1 LERLV
6 IEMGLDCSKPAPIEP
21 PTRLHSD
28 PLPFLRHSATTIDE
42 IRITPG
48 QFIKVNSGSYVKD
61 YKMRK
66 LLGEG
71 GFGKVY
77 EVEHK
82 VSKMERAVKEI
93 TKSNGNSDVD
103 REKFIAEVSILAKLD
118 HPNIMKIFELYEDSH
133 KFYVVSELI
142 RGGEL
147 FDYITKKPS
156 LSETFAANIMKQVL
170 AAVNYL
176 HKQGIVHRDLKP
188 ENVMLEQ
195 EPETVEQLN
204 LKLIDFGTSVS
215 VPESGRLREA
225 IGTMYYMAP
234 EVLDRRY
241 DSKCDVWSLGVILFI
256 LIAGYPP
263 FGGETDDE
271 IVGNIMANNPAY
283 DTPEWWAASPEVR
296 TFVRRM
302 LTTDP
307 RQRPSAQECMN
318 DPWIVKFCQPRVDE
332 IERAVAVSE
341 LRSFRGDIKLKQAVS
356 TFITTQLL
364 SKDETQHWRD
374 VFNSIDANGDGHL
387 SREEMVAGLAKN
399 MSQEDA
405 ETEVEK
411 IMQQVDTDQ
420 SGHIDYTEFLSAS
433 ASMGKQFSVGLLEK
447 AFNIID
453 EDGSGKIGRNEL
465 KNLLGK
471 GVVADE
477 SVWTDLLRQADK
489 DGDGEI
495 DIKEF
500 TELMLQTYA

>member
-1 LERLV
+1 
-6 IEMGLDCSKPAPIEP
+6 MGLDCSKPAPVDP
-21 PTRLHSD
+21 PTKQQSD
-28 PLPFLRHSATTIDE
+28 PLPFLRHSATTVSE

-48 QFIKVNSGSYVKD
+48 QFIKVNSGSYLKD
-61 YKMRK
+61 YKMKR

-93 TKSNGNSDVD
+93 MKSKGNSDVD

-118 HPNIMKIFELYEDSH
+118 HPNIMKIFELYEDAH

-147 FDYITKKPS
+147 FDYLTKQES
-156 LSETFAANIMKQVL
+156 LTEVFAANIMKQVL
-170 AAVNYL
+170 SAVNYL

-195 EPETVEQLN
+195 EPNSVEELN

-241 DSKCDVWSLGVILFI
+241 DSKCDVWSLGVILFV
-256 LIAGYPP
+256 LMAGYPP
-263 FGGETDDE
+263 FGGESDDE
-271 IVGNIMANNPAY
+271 IVGNIVKNAPAY
-283 DTPEWWAASPEVR
+283 DTPQWWAASPEVR
-296 TFVRRM
+296 NFVRRM
-302 LTTDP
+302 LTSDP
-307 RQRPSAQECMN
+307 RQRPTAQECLN
-318 DPWIVKFCQPRVDE
+318 DPWILKFCQARVGE
-332 IERAVAVSE
+332 AERAVAVSG
-341 LRSFRGDIKLKQAVS
+341 LRSFRGDVKLQQAVS

-364 SKDETQHWRD
+364 TKEETNHWRD
-374 VFNSIDANGDGHL
+374 VFNSIDTNGDGHL
-387 SREEMVAGLAKN
+387 SREEMIEGLSKT
-399 MSQEDA
+399 MSQEEA
-405 ETEVEK
+405 VAEVEA

-420 SGHIDYTEFLSAS
+420 SGHIDYTEFLNAS
-433 ASMGKQFSVGLLEK
+433 ASLGKQMSTSVLEK
-447 AFNIID
+447 AFKMID
-453 EDGSGKIGRNEL
+453 EDGSGKIGINEL

-471 GVVADE
+471 GVIADE
-477 SVWTDLLRQADK
+477 SVWNGLLQQADK

-500 TELMLQTYA
+500 TALMLQTYS

>member
-1 LERLV
+1 
-6 IEMGLDCSKPAPIEP
+6 MGLDCSKSAPVDPPAKQQ
-21 PTRLHSD
+21 HSD
-28 PLPFLRHSATTIDE
+28 PLPFLRHSATTVDE

-48 QFIKVNSGSYVKD
+48 QFIKVNNGSYLKD
-61 YKMRK
+61 YKVRR

-71 GFGKVY
+71 GFGKVF

-93 TKSNGNSDVD
+93 AKSKGNSDVD

-118 HPNIMKIFELYEDSH
+118 HPNIMKIFELYEDAQ

-147 FDYITKKPS
+147 FDFITKRES
-156 LSETFAANIMKQVL
+156 LSEVFAANTMKQVL
-170 AAVNYL
+170 SAVNYL

-195 EPETVEQLN
+195 EPNSVEELN

-241 DSKCDVWSLGVILFI
+241 DSKCDVWSLGVILFV

-263 FGGETDDE
+263 FAGENDDE
-271 IVGNIMANNPAY
+271 IIGNIVKNAPAY
-283 DTPEWWAASPEVR
+283 DTPQWWAASPEVR
-296 TFVRRM
+296 AFVRRM

-307 RQRPSAQECMN
+307 RQRPTAQECLS
-318 DPWIVKFCQPRVDE
+318 DPWIVKFCQARVGDA
-332 IERAVAVSE
+332 ERAVAVSG
-341 LRSFRGDIKLKQAVS
+341 LRSFRGDVKLQQAVS

-364 SKDETQHWRD
+364 TKEETQHWRD
-374 VFNSIDANGDGHL
+374 VFNSIDSNGDGHL
-387 SREEMVAGLAKN
+387 SREEMIEGLSKT
-399 MSQEDA
+399 MPA
-405 ETEVEK
+405 EEAEAEVEK

-420 SGHIDYTEFLSAS
+420 SGHIDYTEFLNAS
-433 ASMGKQFSVGLLEK
+433 ASLGKQMSTSVLEK
-447 AFNIID
+447 AFKMID
-453 EDGSGKIGRNEL
+453 EDGSGRIGITEL

-471 GVVADE
+471 GVIADE
-477 SVWTDLLRQADK
+477 SVWNGLLQQADK

-500 TELMLQTYA
+500 TALMLQTYS